1 MGSYVISVSAGTGC
15 YRHIQISKSATL
27 YRLHKAIINAFDFE
41 DSFAHAFFMD
51 NKYWSDYAAFFSTKM
66 RGDERLTKSYKLER
80 IGLSKGDQ
88 FKYVFDFVD
97 EWRFQCKV
105 LRELDV
111 RTDIPGVIRR
121 VGESPE
127 QYPEPEW
134 DEEEWEETEEE
145 EDDLPEILPPD
156 VIQSLCHS
164 LPISMETV
172 KCIHSYF
179 EAAARLYGVIPVIR
193 LLEIYNSQNES
204 VERDVFLVLAE
215 IIRHEQNLFSILGP
229 EDFVPGK
236 EPNPINWDVIDDHLL
251 QDDPEDY
258 PKLVRDQGDKPYK
271 ILPKT
276 EFLRYAAPDYYPA
289 TPQSMA
295 MRKYLHDRGDLPW
308 PEDTWSGIQTMIEID
323 FSLADVIAC
332 CESEGLTFDKKHDIG
347 EFAAL
352 FQELN
357 NHTRKQVN
365 RGHTPA
371 ELFAQTYRGQQL
383 AQRLAPENQLSLFDD
398 GNVEVI
404 APTVTGKPS
413 RNAPCPCGS
422 GRKYK
427 NCCGKQR

>member
-15 YRHIQISKSATL
+15 YRHIQISKKATL
-27 YRLHKAIINAFDFE
+27 YRLHKAIISAFDFE

-111 RTDIPGVIRR
+111 QTDIPGVIRR

-134 DEEEWEETEEE
+134 GEEETDDEEG
-145 EDDLPEILPPD
+145 DFPEILPPD
-156 VIQSLCHS
+156 AIRALYRS
-164 LPISMETV
+164 LPVPMETIE
-172 KCIHSYF
+172 CIHRYF

-193 LLEIYNSQNES
+193 LMEIYNSQNEP
-204 VERDVFLVLAE
+204 VARDVFYVLTE

-229 EDFVPGK
+229 EDFEAGAA
-236 EPNPINWDVIDDHLL
+236 PNPINWDVIDDHLL

-271 ILPKT
+271 ILPKA
-276 EFLRYAAPDYYPA
+276 EFLRYADPDYYPA

-308 PEDTWSGIQTMIEID
+308 PDDTWSGIQTMIEINFD
-323 FSLADVIAC
+323 LADVIAC
-332 CESEGLTFDKKHDIG
+332 CESEGLIFNRKHDIG

-352 FQELN
+352 FRDLN

-383 AQRLAPENQLSLFDD
+383 AQRIAPENQLSLFDD
-398 GNVEVI
+398 GDVEI
-404 APTVTGKPS
+404 IPLTVTGKPS

-427 NCCGKQR
+427 NCCGK

>member
-15 YRHIQISKSATL
+15 YRHIQISKKATL
-27 YRLHKAIINAFDFE
+27 YRLHKAIISAFDFE
-41 DSFAHAFFMD
+41 DGFAHAFFMD
-51 NKYWSDYAAFFSTKM
+51 NRYWSEYAAFYSVKM

-80 IGLSKGDQ
+80 LHLSKGDQ
-88 FKYVFDFVD
+88 FKYLFDFVD
-97 EWRFQCKV
+97 EWRFQCRV
-105 LRELDV
+105 LRELDEE
-111 RTDIPGVIRR
+111 TDIPGVIRR

-127 QYPEPEW
+127 QFPETEW
-134 DEEEWEETEEE
+134 DEEACEEVV
-145 EDDLPEILPPD
+145 DDLPEILPSEA
-156 VIQSLCHS
+156 IRALYRS
-164 LPISMETV
+164 LPIPMETV
-172 KCIHSYF
+172 ECIHHYF

-193 LLEIYNSQNES
+193 LMEIYNSQNEP
-204 VERDVFLVLAE
+204 VERDIFFMLTE

-229 EDFVPGK
+229 EDF
-236 EPNPINWDVIDDHLL
+236 EAETAPNPINWDVIDDHLL

-271 ILPKT
+271 ILPKE
-276 EFLRYAAPDYYPA
+276 EFLRYADPDYYPA
-289 TPQSMA
+289 TPQSAA

-308 PEDTWSGIQTMIEID
+308 PDDTWSGIQTMIEID
-323 FSLADVIAC
+323 FSLADVIGC
-332 CESEGLTFDKKHDIG
+332 CESEGLTFNRKHDIG

-352 FQELN
+352 FQNLN
-357 NHTRKQVN
+357 NYTRKQVN

-371 ELFAQTYRGQQL
+371 ELFTQTYRGQQL
-383 AQRLAPENQLSLFDD
+383 AQRLAPENQLSLFDN

-427 NCCGKQR
+427 NCCGK

>member
-15 YRHIQISKSATL
+15 YRHIQISKTATL
-27 YRLHKAIINAFDFE
+27 YKLHKAIISAFDFE
-41 DSFAHAFFMD
+41 DDHAHAFFMD
-51 NKYWSDYAAFFSTKM
+51 NKYWSDYAAFFSMKM
-66 RGDERLTKSYKLER
+66 HGDERLTKSYKLEK

-88 FKYVFDFVD
+88 FKYVFDFGD

-111 RTDIPGVIRR
+111 QTDIPGVIRR

-127 QYPEPEW
+127 QYPEPEY
-134 DEEEWEETEEE
+134 DEEEWEDPE
-145 EDDLPEILPPD
+145 EDGLPDILPQD
-156 VIQSLCHS
+156 VILSPYHS

-172 KCIHSYF
+172 ECIHRYF
-179 EAAARLYGVIPVIR
+179 EAAARLYGVIPVLR
-193 LLEIYNSQNES
+193 LLELYNSQNEP
-204 VERDVFLVLAE
+204 VEHDVFFVLAE

-229 EDFVPGK
+229 EDFEQNM
-236 EPNPINWDVIDDHLL
+236 EPNPQNWDVIDDHLL
-251 QDDPEDY
+251 LDDPEDY
-258 PKLVRDQGDKPYK
+258 PKLVRSQGDKPYR
-271 ILPKT
+271 ILPKE
-276 EFLRYAAPDYYPA
+276 EFLRYADPDYCPT

-295 MRKYLHDRGDLPW
+295 MRQYLHARGDLPW
-308 PEDTWSGIQTMIEID
+308 PDDIWSSIQTMIEID

-332 CESEGLTFDKKHDIG
+332 CESEGLTFDRKHDIG
-347 EFAAL
+347 EFVAL

-365 RGHTPA
+365 RGYTPA

-398 GNVEVI
+398 GNVEI
-404 APTVTGKPS
+404 LAATVTGKPS

-427 NCCGKQR
+427 NCCGKG

>member
-15 YRHIQISKSATL
+15 YRHIQISKKATL
-27 YRLHKAIINAFDFE
+27 YRLHKAIISSFDFE
-41 DSFAHAFFMD
+41 DGFAHAFFMD
-51 NKYWSDYAAFFSTKM
+51 NRYWSEYAAFYSVKM

-80 IGLSKGDQ
+80 LHLSKGDQ
-88 FKYVFDFVD
+88 FKYLFDFVD
-97 EWRFQCKV
+97 EWRFQCRV
-105 LRELDV
+105 LRELDEE
-111 RTDIPGVIRR
+111 TDIPGVIRR

-127 QYPEPEW
+127 QFPETEW
-134 DEEEWEETEEE
+134 DEEACEEV
-145 EDDLPEILPPD
+145 EDDLPEILPSEA
-156 VIQSLCHS
+156 IRALYRS
-164 LPISMETV
+164 LPIPMETV
-172 KCIHSYF
+172 ECIHHYF
-179 EAAARLYGVIPVIR
+179 EAAARLYGVIPVIQ
-193 LLEIYNSQNES
+193 LMEIYNSQNEP
-204 VERDVFLVLAE
+204 VGRDIFFMLTE

-229 EDFVPGK
+229 EDF
-236 EPNPINWDVIDDHLL
+236 EAETAPNPINWDVIDDHLL

-271 ILPKT
+271 ILPKE
-276 EFLRYAAPDYYPA
+276 EFLRYADPDYYPA
-289 TPQSMA
+289 TPQSAA

-308 PEDTWSGIQTMIEID
+308 PDDTWRGIQTMIEID
-323 FSLADVIAC
+323 FSLADVIGC
-332 CESEGLTFDKKHDIG
+332 CESEGLTFNRKHDIG

-352 FQELN
+352 FQNLN

-371 ELFAQTYRGQQL
+371 ELFTQTYRGQQL
-383 AQRLAPENQLSLFDD
+383 AQRLAPENQLSLFDN

-427 NCCGKQR
+427 NCCGK

>member
-1 MGSYVISVSAGTGC
+1 MGSYVISVSVGTGC
-15 YRHIQISKSATL
+15 YRHIQIAKTATL
-27 YRLHKAIINAFDFE
+27 YELHKAIINAFDFE
-41 DSFAHAFFMD
+41 DDHVHAFFM
-51 NKYWSDYAAFFSTKM
+51 NNRIWTPEEMYYSHRAE
-66 RGDERLTKSYKLER
+66 GDECLTKDYKLEQF
-80 IGLSKGDQ
+80 GLSKGDQ
-88 FKYVFDFVD
+88 FKYVFDFGD

-134 DEEEWEETEEE
+134 EEMDEED
-145 EDDLPEILPPD
+145 DDLPEILPPD
-156 VIQSLCHS
+156 VLRSLYRS
-164 LPISMETV
+164 LPIPVETV
-172 KCIHSYF
+172 KCIHRYF

-193 LLEIYNSQNES
+193 LLEIYNSQNEP

-258 PKLVRDQGDKPYK
+258 PKLVRNQGDKPYK
-271 ILPKT
+271 ILPKA
-276 EFLRYAAPDYYPA
+276 EFLRYADPDYYPA

-308 PEDTWSGIQTMIEID
+308 PEETWRGIQTMIEID

-332 CESEGLTFDKKHDIG
+332 CESEGLTFDKKRDIG
-347 EFAAL
+347 EFAAR
-352 FQELN
+352 FQDLN

-371 ELFAQTYRGQQL
+371 ELFAQTYRGRQL

-398 GNVEVI
+398 GEVEVI

-413 RNAPCPCGS
+413 RNSPCPCGS

-427 NCCGKQR
+427 NCCGKQH

>member
-1 MGSYVISVSAGTGC
+1 MGSYVISVSVGTGC
-15 YRHIQISKSATL
+15 YRHIQIAKTATL
-27 YRLHKAIINAFDFE
+27 YELHKAIINAFDFE
-41 DSFAHAFFMD
+41 DDHVHAFFM
-51 NKYWSDYAAFFSTKM
+51 NNRIWTPEEVYYSHRAE
-66 RGDERLTKSYKLER
+66 GDERLTKDYKLEQF
-80 IGLSKGDQ
+80 GLSKGDQ
-88 FKYVFDFVD
+88 FKYVFDFGD
-97 EWRFQCKV
+97 EWRFQCKI

-134 DEEEWEETEEE
+134 EEMDEED
-145 EDDLPEILPPD
+145 DDLPEILPPD
-156 VIQSLCHS
+156 VIRSLYHS
-164 LPISMETV
+164 LPIPAETV
-172 KCIHSYF
+172 ECIHRYF

-193 LLEIYNSQNES
+193 LMEIYNSQNEP
-204 VERDVFLVLAE
+204 VEWDVFLLLAE

-236 EPNPINWDVIDDHLL
+236 EQNPINWDLIDDHLL

-258 PKLVRDQGDKPYK
+258 PKLVRDQGDKRYK
-271 ILPKT
+271 ILPKA
-276 EFLRYAAPDYYPA
+276 EFLRYADPDYYPA

-295 MRKYLHDRGDLPW
+295 MWKYLHDRGDLPW
-308 PEDTWSGIQTMIEID
+308 PEDTWSGIQTMIEIN

-332 CESEGLTFDKKHDIG
+332 CESEGLTFDKKHDVG
-347 EFAAL
+347 VFAAL

-383 AQRLAPENQLSLFDD
+383 AQRLDPENQLSLFDD
-398 GNVEVI
+398 GEVEVI
-404 APTVTGKPS
+404 VPTVTGKPS